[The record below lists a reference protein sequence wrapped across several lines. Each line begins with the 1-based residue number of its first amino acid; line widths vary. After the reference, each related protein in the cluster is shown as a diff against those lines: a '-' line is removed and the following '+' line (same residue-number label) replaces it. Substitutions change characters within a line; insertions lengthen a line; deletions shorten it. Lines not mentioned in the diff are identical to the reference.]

1 MTSTAPKS
9 ASTPQPNDDAAR
21 PAKARKPQINLTVRE
36 THQLSASM
44 VRVVADLQH
53 PELFQDIEP
62 PEKYVKLVFFDPDL
76 DLGAFPDYWSLKDSL
91 PAHQQPVT
99 RHMTLRKVAADR
111 SEVWIDVATHGDSG
125 YAGPWAMRAQP
136 GDTIVA
142 VGPGGK
148 WIPNP
153 HASWSLLVGDDTAIP
168 AIMANVESLPADARG
183 EVILEVDGAENQQD
197 LRLPEGLRLRWCH
210 RSTQEQDTR
219 ALVEAVKT
227 ANWPQSTDRV
237 QVFAHGERE
246 AMKMLRPVFFELH
259 GLTRDQVS
267 VSGYW
272 AAGRTEEVFQA
283 EKRTPI
289 GKV

>member
-1 MTSTAPKS
+1 M
-9 ASTPQPNDDAAR
+9 
-21 PAKARKPQINLTVRE
+21 I
-36 THQLSASM
+36 
-44 VRVVADLQH
+44 RVVAEIEQ

-62 PEKYVKLVFFDPDL
+62 PEKYVKLVFFDPTL
-76 DLGAFPDYWSLKDSL
+76 DLGPHPDYWELKDSL
-91 PAHQQPVT
+91 PNHQQPVT
-99 RHMTLRKVAADR
+99 RHMTLRKVDLAAGL
-111 SEVWIDVATHGDSG
+111 VWIDVATHGDTG

-148 WIPNP
+148 WVPDP
-153 HASWSLLVGDDTAIP
+153 TAAWSLFVGDDTAIP
-168 AIMANVESLPADARG
+168 AIMANLDALPPEAAG
-183 EVILEVDGAENQQD
+183 EVILEVESAAHEQPIDVPAGMTM
-197 LRLPEGLRLRWCH
+197 RWCH
-210 RSTQEQDTR
+210 RVAQEQDTR

-227 ANWPQSTDRV
+227 AAWPMETGGV

-246 AMKMLRPVFFELH
+246 AMKLLRPILFDTRR
-259 GLTRDQVS
+259 LTREQVS
-267 VSGYW
+267 ISGYW